1 MRGLTVVTAVVLL
14 GVVSGVAEGQQSVG
28 APPRVI
34 EPTAREQVGAREA
47 MGMKCLSISAFAAQ
61 TLNSREEPTTMPR
74 RRTTR
79 GGLGL
84 GALDASEGMSR
95 PPMEPQLH
103 TLPFDI
109 PQRGQMSFRGAM
121 AVRYAVVPGC
131 TPIQPSEW
139 LGVSRPKADPTP
151 LR

>member
-1 MRGLTVVTAVVLL
+1 MRAMPWAVVL
-14 GVVSGVAEGQQSVG
+14 VCAVSGVAEGQQSVG

-34 EPTAREQVGAREA
+34 EPTAREINEAREA
-47 MGMKCLSISAFAAQ
+47 TALKCLSISAFAAQ

-103 TLPFDI
+103 TQPFDI
-109 PQRGQMSFRGAM
+109 PQRGQWSFRGAM
-121 AVRYAVVPGC
+121 AARQLSVPGC
-131 TPIQPSEW
+131 TPVPPKARTAPARS
-139 LGVSRPKADPTP
+139 KADPSLTP
-151 LR
+151 